1 MWCSRDADS
10 IPFVIFFIFNK
21 SYSMLLQK
29 EKVPGEPNFY
39 CLGVEAKWRSSILY
53 AFYKSCKGVWAPASV
68 WSQEGYGN
76 NLGMRA
82 ILPHAHSL
90 FLQ

>member
-1 MWCSRDADS
+1 MQTLS
-10 IPFVIFFIFNK
+10 ILLFFFIFNK

-68 WSQEGYGN
+68 WSQEYGD

-82 ILPHAHSL
+82 ILLHAHSL